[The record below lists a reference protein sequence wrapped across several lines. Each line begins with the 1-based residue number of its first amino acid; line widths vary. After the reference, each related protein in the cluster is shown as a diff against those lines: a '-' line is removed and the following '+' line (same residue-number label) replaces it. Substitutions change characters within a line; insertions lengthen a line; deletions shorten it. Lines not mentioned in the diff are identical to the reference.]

1 MRRRDHEA
9 EIKRLKSRVQELET
23 TVEKRDDQIQKLET
37 TVEKRDDQI
46 QKLEKAFWEA
56 TEEPPAGC
64 KKGNWC
70 QACVHNKQIIPGY
83 SPYVMAIGV
92 CMKGSCESFVQREET
107 VPKK

>member
-1 MRRRDHEA
+1 MKLRKHLKA
-9 EIKRLKSRVQELET
+9 EIEYLNLRLKDCEEELA
-23 TVEKRDDQIQKLET
+23 KKDDQIRKL
-37 TVEKRDDQI
+37 D
-46 QKLEKAFWEA
+46 KAFWEA
-56 TEEPPAGC
+56 TKEPPAGC

-70 QACVHNKQIIPGY
+70 QACVHNKQVIPGY

>member
-23 TVEKRDDQIQKLET
+23 TVEKRDDQIQKLE
-37 TVEKRDDQI
+37 
-46 QKLEKAFWEA
+46 KAFWEA
-56 TEEPPAGC
+56 TKEPPAGC

-70 QACVHNKQIIPGY
+70 QACVHNKQVIPGY
-83 SPYVMAIGV
+83 PPYVMAIGV

-107 VPKK
+107 VPKNER

>member
-23 TVEKRDDQIQKLET
+23 TIEEKDDRIRELG
-37 TVEKRDDQI
+37 
-46 QKLEKAFWEA
+46 KAFWEA
-56 TEEPPAGC
+56 TKEPPAGC

-107 VPKK
+107 VPKNER

>member
-1 MRRRDHEA
+1 MKLRKHLKAKIEDLEL
-9 EIKRLKSRVQELET
+9 RLKEYE
-23 TVEKRDDQIQKLET
+23 EDIYKRDQKILE
-37 TVEKRDDQI
+37 
-46 QKLEKAFWEA
+46 LEKAFWEA
-56 TEEPPAGC
+56 TKEPSAGC

-107 VPKK
+107 VPKNEQ

>member
-23 TVEKRDDQIQKLET
+23 TVEKRDDQIQKLE
-37 TVEKRDDQI
+37 
-46 QKLEKAFWEA
+46 KAFWEA
-56 TEEPPAGC
+56 TKEPPVGC
-64 KKGNWC
+64 RKGNWC

-92 CMKGSCESFVQREET
+92 CMKGSCESFVQRKET
-107 VPKK
+107 APRK

>member
-23 TVEKRDDQIQKLET
+23 TVEKRDDQIQKLE
-37 TVEKRDDQI
+37 
-46 QKLEKAFWEA
+46 KAFWEA
-56 TEEPPAGC
+56 TKEPPAGC
-64 KKGNWC
+64 EKGNWC
-70 QACVHNKQIIPGY
+70 QACVHNKQVIPGY

-107 VPKK
+107 VPKNER

>member
-1 MRRRDHEA
+1 MRRRDYEA

-23 TVEKRDDQIQKLET
+23 TIEEKDDRIRELG
-37 TVEKRDDQI
+37 
-46 QKLEKAFWEA
+46 KAFWEA
-56 TEEPPAGC
+56 TKEPPAGC

-107 VPKK
+107 VPRK

>member
-23 TVEKRDDQIQKLET
+23 TIEEKDNQIRDLG
-37 TVEKRDDQI
+37 
-46 QKLEKAFWEA
+46 KAFREA
-56 TEEPPAGC
+56 TKEPPAGC

-92 CMKGSCESFVQREET
+92 CMKGSCESFVQRKET
-107 VPKK
+107 APRK

>member
-23 TVEKRDDQIQKLET
+23 TIEEKDNQIRDLG
-37 TVEKRDDQI
+37 
-46 QKLEKAFWEA
+46 KAFSEA
-56 TEEPPAGC
+56 TKAPPAGC

-107 VPKK
+107 VPKNER

>member
-1 MRRRDHEA
+1 MRRRDYEA
-9 EIKRLKSRVQELET
+9 EIKRLKSSVQE
-23 TVEKRDDQIQKLET
+23 LET

-56 TEEPPAGC
+56 TKEPPAGC

-70 QACVHNKQIIPGY
+70 QACVHNKQVIPGY

>member
-23 TVEKRDDQIQKLET
+23 TIEEKDDQIREL
-37 TVEKRDDQI
+37 D
-46 QKLEKAFWEA
+46 KAFWEA
-56 TEEPPAGC
+56 TKEPPAGC

-70 QACVHNKQIIPGY
+70 QACVHNKQVIPGY

>member
-23 TVEKRDDQIQKLET
+23 TVEKRDDQIQKLE
-37 TVEKRDDQI
+37 
-46 QKLEKAFWEA
+46 KAFWEA
-56 TEEPPAGC
+56 TKEPPAGC
-64 KKGNWC
+64 RKGNWC

>member
-1 MRRRDHEA
+1 MKLRKHLKA
-9 EIKRLKSRVQELET
+9 EIEYLNLRLKECEEELA
-23 TVEKRDDQIQKLET
+23 KKDDQIRKL
-37 TVEKRDDQI
+37 D
-46 QKLEKAFWEA
+46 KAFWEA
-56 TEEPPAGC
+56 TKEPPAGC

-70 QACVHNKQIIPGY
+70 QACVHNKQVIPGY